1 MSQCFTKTNSLQLV
15 LQLAQQ
21 LEWRNWHE
29 WTGTTTDIATP
40 ISSANAT
47 DTATSSG
54 TGTTTGTAT
63 TIAT

>member
-1 MSQCFTKTNSLQLV
+1 MV

-29 WTGTTTDIATP
+29 WIGTTNDIATP

-47 DTATSSG
+47 DTTTSSG
-54 TGTTTGTAT
+54 IGTTTGTAT